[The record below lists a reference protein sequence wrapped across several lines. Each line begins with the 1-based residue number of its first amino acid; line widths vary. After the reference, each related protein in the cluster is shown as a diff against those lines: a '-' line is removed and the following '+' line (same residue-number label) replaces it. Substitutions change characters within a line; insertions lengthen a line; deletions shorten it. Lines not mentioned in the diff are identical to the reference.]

1 MKKDDKSI
9 FAQALADVFIPE
21 LLSYEDEFNSDEE
34 HQFSSDFENKM
45 SRIIKIQKRSRKKIV
60 LRCMRRIACVA
71 LAFLAVFGTARTA
84 IKADKGSLFNISIDS
99 APSFDNIEFAVPKSA
114 PDYIEKL
121 YTIDFPEGFS
131 RYDKYCLPYKK
142 GSAITIEC
150 YASDDDPDNMIT
162 LSQFA
167 MRAYKSVFDNE
178 NAQKK
183 YHSDKN
189 GIDYY
194 IYYWN
199 YNGKDATYI
208 LWTYD
213 EYIFELSSFFDKN
226 RTLELCKTLKFKEF

>member
-21 LLSYEDEFNSDEE
+21 LLSDEDKFNSDEE

-45 SRIIKIQKRSRKKIV
+45 SRIIKIQKRSRRKIV

-99 APSFDNIEFAVPKSA
+99 TPSFDNIEFAVPKSA
-114 PDYIEKL
+114 PECIEKL

-131 RYDKYCLPYKK
+131 RYDEYCFPYKK
-142 GSAITIEC
+142 GAAMAIEC

-162 LSQFA
+162 FSQFA
-167 MRAYKSVFDNE
+167 MRAFRSVFDNE
-178 NAQKK
+178 NAQKI
-183 YHSDKN
+183 YYSDKN

-199 YNGKDATYI
+199 YNGKDTTYI

-226 RTLELCKTLKFKEF
+226 RTLELCKTLKFKDF

>member
-9 FAQALADVFIPE
+9 FAQILADVFLPE
-21 LLSYEDEFNSDEE
+21 LLSDEDEFDTDEE
-34 HQFSSDFENKM
+34 HQFSDEFENKM
-45 SRIIKIQKRSRKKIV
+45 SRIIKNQKNNYRKIV
-60 LRCMRRIACVA
+60 LRYMRRIACAA
-71 LAFLAVFGTARTA
+71 LAVLAVFGTARTA

-114 PDYIEKL
+114 PKFIEKL
-121 YTIDFPEGFS
+121 YTIDYPEGFS
-131 RYDKYCLPYKK
+131 RYDEYCLPYEK
-142 GSAITIEC
+142 GAAMTVEC
-150 YASDDDPDNMIT
+150 YVSDEDPDNMIT
-162 LSQFA
+162 FSQFA

-183 YHSDKN
+183 FYSDKN

-194 IYYWN
+194 LYYWN
-199 YNGKDATYI
+199 YEGKDATYI

-226 RTLELCKTLKFKEF
+226 RTLELCKTLKFIEF